1 MPLAVRHGQNGVA
14 VLFRYGVAVLIGL
27 SAEEEAA
34 FLQKIAPRVVG
45 KLGVAEEENAF
56 VEIAAGA
63 EDQISAG
70 GPVVLGDMSL
80 PRMLIVADALAKSVA
95 LASDERDV
103 TKVFGVIDPFAAE
116 LAAHGRT
123 RRNRTE
129 ILKLIGNALLVQH
142 RVSGRVAVAEKP
154 DALWDRHDL
163 ERLYARLEDEYELKE
178 RVRTLDRKLNVIA
191 DTAENISGSHRYDA
205 FAAPRAHRR
214 AADRNRNR
222 NQVLIRSSSRTGR
235 TNPKRSCRRA
245 SEVKVAAYLG
255 FSRKILGRL
264 TTGASIPADTF
275 PIMAVLSFAL
285 SAALFIYGAWTWI
298 IQSNG
303 DVYYHWAGFAAVAGA
318 IFLVIGLVRRRR
330 RA

>member
-1 MPLAVRHGQNGVA
+1 MEKTPQPGRRVSVHALHLGDRINTVGYEGEILSAVPLAVRHGQNGVA

-34 FLQKIAPRVVG
+34 FLQKIAPRVAG
-45 KLGVAEEENAF
+45 KPGVAEEENAF

-154 DALWDRHDL
+154 DALWDRPDL

-178 RVRTLDRKLNVIA
+178 RVETLDRKLNVIA
-191 DTAENISGSHRYDA
+191 DTAETLSDIID
-205 FAAPRAHRR
+205 
-214 AADRNRNR
+214 
-222 NQVLIRSSSRTGR
+222 T
-235 TNPKRSCRRA
+235 KRSLRL
-245 SEVKVAAYLG
+245 EVIV
-255 FSRKILGRL
+255 
-264 TTGASIPADTF
+264 
-275 PIMAVLSFAL
+275 VLLIAIEIATSFYQI
-285 SAALFIYGAWTWI
+285 FIAHGT
-298 IQSNG
+298 
-303 DVYYHWAGFAAVAGA
+303 H
-318 IFLVIGLVRRRR
+318 
-330 RA
+330 